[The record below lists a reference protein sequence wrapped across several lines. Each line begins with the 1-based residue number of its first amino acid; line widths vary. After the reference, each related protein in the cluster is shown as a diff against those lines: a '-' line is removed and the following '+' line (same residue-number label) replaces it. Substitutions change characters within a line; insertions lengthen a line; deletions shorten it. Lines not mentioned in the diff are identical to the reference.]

1 MPGFVVASRF
11 SGPPGTANGGYA
23 AGLLAGHLEGAARVR
38 LEAPIPL
45 DTPLVVS
52 RADDGTAELHRDG
65 NVIARAS
72 AATVDLDVPEAPSP
86 AEAAE
91 ASGRSV
97 AHADHFYPHCFVCGT
112 ARDASDGLRIF
123 AGPTTDD
130 GAVVAA
136 TWRPDPRL
144 DAGDGHVAREFLWAA
159 LDCPG
164 YFAAQHDNRPMLL
177 GQMTAR
183 FDRPVAVGETTVV
196 IGWRTAEASGRK
208 HEVGTALFDGSGALC
223 GVAHGIWIE
232 PR

>member
-1 MPGFVVASRF
+1 MAAFAVASRF

-23 AGLLAGHLEGAARVR
+23 AGLLAGHLEGGARVR
-38 LEAPIPL
+38 LQAPIPL
-45 DTPLVVS
+45 DTPLVVTH
-52 RADDGTAELHRDG
+52 ADGGAVELHHDG
-65 NVIARAS
+65 QVIARAS
-72 AATVDLDVPEAPSP
+72 AATVDLDVPAPPSP

-91 ASGRSV
+91 AASRSV

-130 GAVVAA
+130 GAMVAA
-136 TWRPDPRL
+136 TWRPAPGL
-144 DAGDGHVAREFLWAA
+144 DAGDGLVATEFLWAA

-183 FDRPVAVGETTVV
+183 IDRPVAVGETTVV
-196 IGWRTAEASGRK
+196 IGWRTAEAKGRK
-208 HEVGTALFDGSGALC
+208 HEVGTALFGASGALC
-223 GVAHGIWIE
+223 GIAHGIWIE

>member
-1 MPGFVVASRF
+1 MSGFRVDARF
-11 SGPPGTANGGYA
+11 SGPPGMANGGYA
-23 AGLLAGHLEGAARVR
+23 AGLLARHVTGGARVR

-45 DTPLVVS
+45 DTELAIGP
-52 RADDGTAELHRDG
+52 ADDGGVELRRDG
-65 NVIARAS
+65 HVIARARG
-72 AATVDLDVPEAPSP
+72 AALDLDVPTPPSS

-91 ASGRSV
+91 SSLRSV

-123 AGPTTDD
+123 AGPTTAD

-136 TWRPDPRL
+136 TWQPGPGL
-144 DAGDGHVAREFLWAA
+144 DAGDGHVATEFLWAA

-183 FDRPVAVGETTVV
+183 IDRPVAVGEATVV

-208 HEVGTALFDGSGALC
+208 HEVGTALFDASGALC